1 MGCTTILVGKKAS
14 YDGSTMIA
22 RNDDGHFDIKKLV
35 VYDPNGKKKYKSKIS
50 NVEIELPGSGYTFT
64 ATPNVDLSDGIW
76 AASGINSLNVSMTA
90 TETISTNARVM
101 GADPYVIKDGKK
113 PGGIG
118 EEDLVMLVLPYIT
131 SAREGVLRLGSLLE
145 TYGTYEP
152 NGIAFADKDEIWW
165 LETIGGHNF
174 IARKVEDDEYVIM
187 PNQFGL
193 DRFDFLD
200 AYSKGEKNLCSR
212 GLKEMVEKY
221 HLNLNL
227 DGGFNP
233 RLAFGSHND
242 GDHVYNTPRAWY
254 MARYFNPT
262 TYKWEGENAD
272 YTPIS
277 DNIPWSFKP
286 EHKITVEDIKY
297 ILSSYY
303 QTTKYNPYLKN
314 GDERGIYR
322 SIGINRTG
330 TMAILQIR
338 GYMPKEIMAVE
349 WISFGSNTFNI
360 SLPIY
365 TNTTKIPS
373 YLSGTSKDI
382 KLDNL
387 YWNERIIAALA
398 DPNYSDSMIYI
409 ERYQNKVF
417 NKGFELLNKYDELM
431 IKNNDFSLIN
441 EANIKLCDMAKIETA
456 KVLKE
461 VLDVASVN
469 MKNGFKRFDN

>member
-1 MGCTTILVGKKAS
+1 MACTTILVGKKVS

-22 RNDDGHFDIKKLV
+22 RNDDGRFDVKKLV
-35 VYDPNGKKKYKSKIS
+35 VFDPNGKMKYKSKIS
-50 NVEIELPGSGYTFT
+50 NLEIELPGVGYTFT
-64 ATPNVDLSDGIW
+64 ATPNVNNGWGVW

-101 GADPYVIKDGKK
+101 GADPYVEGIVKK
-113 PGGIG
+113 AGGIG
-118 EEDLVMLVLPYIT
+118 EEDLVMLVLPYIK

-174 IARKVEDDEYVIM
+174 IAKKVEDDEYVIM

-193 DRFDFLD
+193 DRFDFDD
-200 AYSKGEKNLCSR
+200 AYTKCEKNICSK
-212 GLKEMVEKY
+212 GLKELVEKY

-262 TYKWEGENAD
+262 TYKWEGDNAD

-277 DNIPWSFKP
+277 DNISWSFKP

-303 QTTKYNPYLKN
+303 QTTKYNPYLKS

-322 SIGINRTG
+322 PIGINRTG
-330 TMAILQIR
+330 TMSILQIR
-338 GYMPKEIMAVE
+338 GYMPFELMAVE
-349 WISFGSNTFNI
+349 WVSFGSNTFNI

-365 TNTTKIPS
+365 AHTTKIPS
-373 YLSGTSKDI
+373 YLSGTKKEI

-398 DPNYSDSMIYI
+398 DPHFSKSIMPI
-409 ERYQNKVF
+409 ERYQNRVF
-417 NKGFELLNKYDELM
+417 NKSFQILDKYDDLM
-431 IKNNDFSLIN
+431 IKSGDFNLID
-441 EANIKLCDMAKIETA
+441 EANTKLCDMAKKETSKA
-456 KVLKE
+456 LSE
-461 VLDVASVN
+461 MLYIASEN
-469 MKNGFKRFDN
+469 MKNGYNRSDN